1 MAEIE
6 ANREM
11 SRTEVAEYLR
21 AFADELQPG
30 DTARS
35 AEGSGTA
42 GEEDNHQSDEERSGD
57 ETEDSSGSGILS
69 SLADDENRAE
79 SPDQQ
84 QRKVTFMVGSES
96 TTINP
101 PDTITFEMKVD
112 SESSLFGSET
122 GRSTTFVLHWDEED
136 VPDDEELSVQ

>member
-11 SRTEVAEYLR
+11 NRTEIAEYLR
-21 AFADELQPG
+21 AFADELHPS
-30 DTARS
+30 DT
-35 AEGSGTA
+35 
-42 GEEDNHQSDEERSGD
+42 GEEDDHQREEEHSGD
-57 ETEDSSGSGILS
+57 ETKDSSGSDILD
-69 SLADDENRAE
+69 SLTDDEDRAE
-79 SPDQQ
+79 SMDQQ

-101 PDTITFEMKVD
+101 PNTITFEMKVD

-122 GRSTTFVLHWDEED
+122 GKSTTFALHWDEED
-136 VPDDEELSVQ
+136 VPEDEELSIQ

>member
-1 MAEIE
+1 MVAIE

-11 SRTEVAEYLR
+11 SRTEIAEYLR
-21 AFADELQPG
+21 AFADELHPS
-30 DTARS
+30 DTVRS
-35 AEGSGTA
+35 VEESDTA
-42 GEEDNHQSDEERSGD
+42 GEEDDHQRDEEHSGN
-57 ETEDSSGSGILS
+57 ETEDSSTSSILS
-69 SLADDENRAE
+69 SLGDDENRTD

-101 PDTITFEMKVD
+101 PDTITFEMKVN

-122 GRSTTFVLHWDEED
+122 GKSTTFALHWDEED
-136 VPDDEELSVQ
+136 VPEDEELSVR